1 MKRIVV
7 CCDGTSNKFDALNV
21 TNVAKIARSVA
32 STSADGEIPQ
42 VVFYDQGVG
51 SHGFR
56 DTITGGAFGHGLAKN
71 IQEAYRFIV
80 LNYAPGDELFLFG
93 FSRGAFTVRSLSGLI
108 TKFGVLDATEIKQIR
123 PTMDLYRDQ
132 EPRSTAKTHEVEIK
146 FLGVWDTVGAMGIQA
161 NRITGALGYWTGY
174 TVGRA
179 GRALR
184 ITPKSWTP
192 DLLRRKFAS
201 AGRSIS
207 GRLGLNRGRYSFHDA
222 TLSERV
228 KNGYHAVAIDERRPI
243 FEVVLWNKEPA
254 PGQHIEQVWFSGVH
268 TEVGDGSPNVNAS
281 AEALKWMSDRAG
293 ERGLTF
299 TDEFEKEVSGLLG
312 SKQKPIS
319 RSPSGPWRLAGRLR
333 RTLGASGWRAY
344 ALGHMVNLALG
355 LVLAAGIAVVVSR
368 VG

>member
-123 PTMDLYRDQ
+123 RRWT
-132 EPRSTAKTHEVEIK
+132 STATR
-146 FLGVWDTVGAMGIQA
+146 
-161 NRITGALGYWTGY
+161 NRAQP
-174 TVGRA
+174 
-179 GRALR
+179 
-184 ITPKSWTP
+184 PKPTKSKSSSWGCGT
-192 DLLRRKFAS
+192 
-201 AGRSIS
+201 
-207 GRLGLNRGRYSFHDA
+207 
-222 TLSERV
+222 
-228 KNGYHAVAIDERRPI
+228 
-243 FEVVLWNKEPA
+243 
-254 PGQHIEQVWFSGVH
+254 
-268 TEVGDGSPNVNAS
+268 
-281 AEALKWMSDRAG
+281 
-293 ERGLTF
+293 
-299 TDEFEKEVSGLLG
+299 
-312 SKQKPIS
+312 
-319 RSPSGPWRLAGRLR
+319 PSGPW
-333 RTLGASGWRAY
+333 
-344 ALGHMVNLALG
+344 
-355 LVLAAGIAVVVSR
+355 VSR
-368 VG
+368 QTE